1 MIKTR
6 LGKKIAGTLAGL
18 ITLGGMVGCDRNIS
32 WGSIN
37 GHSSNVG
44 YTNSGMG
51 AVAFR
56 AAGTPLGDALGSLA
70 QAEHTA
76 WQNANAVEERIRKI
90 HGEKVIQAPK
100 QYGYI
105 YDIKLIHALY
115 KDFDG
120 KIHEGIQIIPRFL
133 VENSR
138 GQDDIMYI
146 VDFPDFRD
154 NDGKYR
160 NADGEV
166 SLGKM
171 LTIESDSQMFAEPLF
186 IPTEEIHKG
195 SPLKNSYNVMIRIH
209 DLGLGRAIGAREM
222 KSVPV
227 VR

>member
-90 HGEKVIQAPK
+90 NSEERATNIGPQNGIFYDLRLQRENQNGVPVLGVYATFCIENSHGE
-100 QYGYI
+100 
-105 YDIKLIHALY
+105 
-115 KDFDG
+115 
-120 KIHEGIQIIPRFL
+120 E
-133 VENSR
+133 
-138 GQDDIMYI
+138 DIMFI
-146 VDFPDFRD
+146 IDLLGTRD
-154 NDGKYR
+154 ENGLYN
-160 NADGEV
+160 NADGEIAV
-166 SLGKM
+166 GRM
-171 LTIESDSQMFAEPLF
+171 LPRIEGRYKDFINERLF
-186 IPTEEIHKG
+186 IPIAELHGQNPREA
-195 SPLKNSYNVMIRIH
+195 LVRVY
-209 DLGLGRAIGAREM
+209 DFGLGRSIGAREFNSIII
-222 KSVPV
+222 KD
-227 VR
+227 